1 MYQGNGY
8 LLATSVVLIVGLF
21 IVWILCLIPS
31 VDTPRNNKVKSQKF
45 ERLNRVEGILTVD
58 DKQIPT
64 FNVGHLTLDETIT
77 IKFYNNLGKKVQV
90 TDIMLNEQSM
100 FAFAPLGSWR
110 DKADFAV
117 QVLKHNA
124 HSGTISMDLAD
135 EVSNILID
143 VENLNEYIEEGKVTQ
158 KQNEDYVWVY

>member
-64 FNVGHLTLDETIT
+64 FNVGHLTLDDTIT

-90 TDIMLNEQSM
+90 TDIMLHEQSM
-100 FAFAPLGSWR
+100 FAYAPLGSWQE
-110 DKADFAV
+110 KADFSV

-124 HSGTISMDLAD
+124 HSGVIPMDLAE
-135 EVSNILID
+135 EVEHILLD
-143 VENLNEYIEEGKVTQ
+143 VENLNEYIEEGKVAQ
-158 KQNEDYVWVY
+158 KQNEDYVWVS